1 VKVITDVT
9 SAMCM

>member
-1 VKVITDVT
+1 VTVITDVT